1 MEAESLWLKPA
12 GRLGMTVKTNNRS
25 HRAVFMVV
33 LLVFA
38 VALTTALVLAGER
51 KAEGNKTSSLQ
62 TNAVPTLS
70 AVWLSGK
77 RNA

>member
-1 MEAESLWLKPA
+1 
-12 GRLGMTVKTNNRS
+12 MTVKINNRS

-51 KAEGNKTSSLQ
+51 KAEGNNKTSTLQ
-62 TNAVPTLS
+62 TNTVLPLN
-70 AVWLSGK
+70 AVWLSGN
-77 RNA
+77 RDV